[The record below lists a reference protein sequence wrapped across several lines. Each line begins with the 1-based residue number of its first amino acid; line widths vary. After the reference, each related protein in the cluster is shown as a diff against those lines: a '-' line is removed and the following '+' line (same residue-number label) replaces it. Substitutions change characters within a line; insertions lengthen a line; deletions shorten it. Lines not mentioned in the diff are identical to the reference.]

1 MQIDTLLFKQTIR
14 MTFYKSQIAK
24 IIFVFVSFVL
34 ITFILGGFI
43 LNGLLKMQAQIANVI
58 VIVIVLFVTWKAY
71 KKEGKNLSELGL
83 NLNLKNIGFALLGFV
98 IGGLFI
104 ILLVYLIA
112 FIKGYPVVFNQ
123 AFESSY
129 VLSGLW
135 LLFPTVVLE
144 ELAFRGI
151 CFKKTV
157 EITNVAKANAIFAS
171 LFILSHWI
179 NGAAFGDPIAMTI
192 LLITGL
198 GHVLYATA
206 FLKSKTL
213 YFPIGIHLGG
223 NWINYFAFSNL
234 NNNDPINGQLKP
246 SLINVVSND
255 KMQLFN
261 GQFVLTTAV
270 TALAFILFILAIRK
284 WTYSNQITLS

>member
-1 MQIDTLLFKQTIR
+1 MSTTS
-14 MTFYKSQIAK
+14 YKSQILR
-24 IIFVFVSFVL
+24 IVFLFASFVL
-34 ITFILGGFI
+34 TTFILGGFI
-43 LNGLLKMQAQIANVI
+43 LNGLLRTPAQIANTVVI
-58 VIVIVLFVTWKAY
+58 VAILFITWKAY
-71 KKEGKNLSELGL
+71 KNEGKDLSALGL
-83 NLNLKNIGFALLGFV
+83 NLRWKNIGFAFLGLV

-104 ILLVYLIA
+104 IPLVYIIA

-123 AFESSY
+123 AFESSC
-129 VLSGLW
+129 VLKGLW
-135 LLFPTVVLE
+135 LLFPTVMLE

-157 EITNVAKANAIFAS
+157 EITNVAKANLIFAS

-179 NGAAFGDPIAMTI
+179 NGAAFGDPVTMTI

-223 NWINYFAFSNL
+223 NWVNYFVFSNL
-234 NNNDPINGQLKP
+234 NPNDPVNGQLKP
-246 SLINVVSND
+246 SLINIVSHD
-255 KMQLFN
+255 KEQLFN
-261 GQFVLTTAV
+261 GQFLLTTAV
-270 TALAFILFILAIRK
+270 TAVAFVLFILAIRK
-284 WTYSNQITLS
+284 WTHNDQVAL

>member
-1 MQIDTLLFKQTIR
+1 MKSKKSSIKQIVLLFTG
-14 MTFYKSQIAK
+14 
-24 IIFVFVSFVL
+24 FVL
-34 ITFILGGFI
+34 TTFILGGFI
-43 LNGLLKMQAQIANVI
+43 LNGLLRMQAQMANVI
-58 VIVIVLFVTWKAY
+58 VIVAILFITWKAY
-71 KKEGKNLSELGL
+71 KDEGKDLSELGL
-83 NLNLKNIGFALLGFV
+83 NFTYKNIGFAFLGFV

-104 ILLVYLIA
+104 IPLVYLIA
-112 FIKGYPVVFNQ
+112 FIKGYPVVFNE
-123 AFESSY
+123 AFEGSW
-129 VLSGLW
+129 VLNGLW

-157 EITNVAKANAIFAS
+157 EITNVAKANVIFAS

-179 NGAAFGDPIAMTI
+179 NASAFGNPVAMTI

-206 FLKSKTL
+206 LLKSQTL

-223 NWINYFAFSNL
+223 NWVNYFVFSNL
-234 NNNDPINGQLKP
+234 NPNDRVNGQLKP
-246 SLINVVSND
+246 SLIKVVSNE

-261 GQFVLTTAV
+261 GQFLLTTAV
-270 TALAFILFILAIRK
+270 TAVAFILFIMAIRK
-284 WTYSNQITLS
+284 WTSNNQLTV

>member
-1 MQIDTLLFKQTIR
+1 
-14 MTFYKSQIAK
+14 MTFYKSQTLK
-24 IIFVFVSFVL
+24 IIFLFIGFVL
-34 ITFILGGFI
+34 VTFILGGFI
-43 LNGLLKMQAQIANVI
+43 LNGLFKMQPQTANVI
-58 VIVIVLFVTWKAY
+58 VIITILFITWKTY
-71 KKEGKNLSELGL
+71 KNEGKNLSELGL
-83 NLNLKNIGFALLGFV
+83 NFNFKNIGFAFWGFV

-104 ILLVYLIA
+104 IPLVYIIA
-112 FIKGYPVVFNQ
+112 FIKGYPVVFNH
-123 AFESSY
+123 AFKGSY

-157 EITNVAKANAIFAS
+157 ELTSVAKANIIFAG

-179 NGAAFGDPIAMTI
+179 NGAAFGDPIAMTV

-206 FLKSKTL
+206 LLKSKTL

-223 NWINYFAFSNL
+223 NWVNYFVFSNL
-234 NNNDPINGQLKP
+234 NNNDPVNGQLKP

-255 KMQLFN
+255 KIQLFN

-270 TALAFILFILAIRK
+270 TALAFLLFILIIRK
-284 WTYSNQITLS
+284 WTYNNKITSSFE

>member
-1 MQIDTLLFKQTIR
+1 MQSK
-14 MTFYKSQIAK
+14 KSQISK
-24 IIFVFVSFVL
+24 VILLFIIFVL
-34 ITFILGGFI
+34 TTFIFGGFI
-43 LNGLLKMQAQIANVI
+43 LNGLLRLQAQIANVV
-58 VIVIVLFVTWKAY
+58 VIAAILFITWKAY
-71 KKEGKNLSELGL
+71 KREGKNLSELGL
-83 NLNLKNIGFALLGFV
+83 NLKLKNIGFAFGGFV

-104 ILLVYLIA
+104 IPLVYIIA
-112 FIKGYPVVFNQ
+112 FIKGYPVIFNQ
-123 AFESSY
+123 AFESAY
-129 VLSGLW
+129 VLKGLW
-135 LLFPTVVLE
+135 LLFPTVMLE

-157 EITNVAKANAIFAS
+157 EITNVAKANLIFAS

-206 FLKSKTL
+206 FIKSKTL

-223 NWINYFAFSNL
+223 NWVNYFVFSNL
-234 NNNDPINGQLKP
+234 NPNDPVNGQLKP

-255 KMQLFN
+255 KLQLFN
-261 GQFVLTTAV
+261 GQFVLTTTV
-270 TALAFILFILAIRK
+270 TALGFILFILAIRK
-284 WTYSNQITLS
+284 WTYNKQMAV